1 MACEHAVLIEPVT
14 PVVYTNK
21 RPQCKLFSLLVVAL
35 CVISFIGFVTYIKTF
50 VYELKTEIANLK
62 DDNQRLANK
71 VEAMNISE
79 LQTEIAKLN
88 KEVAKLKEEDLYLWN
103 EAWRHSV
110 VVAVE
115 GWGATQARRRGRE
128 ARHEMAGVKVLEM
141 RSSEVAEAWNHTVG
155 KWKDELEREEAEARA
170 KVGQFQDKESA
181 WRRVAEAA
189 VRVRLA
195 KAQEALRQ
203 DTPNQYRDRK
213 VKALRQDINALY
225 V

>member
-141 RSSEVAEAWNHTVG
+141 RSSEVAEAWNHSVG
-155 KWKDELEREEAEARA
+155 KWKDELEREEAETAMV
-170 KVGQFQDKESA
+170 KFQNKEFA
-181 WRRVAEAA
+181 LRRVAAVAEA
-189 VRVRLA
+189 VRLA

>member
-1 MACEHAVLIEPVT
+1 MACEHALLIEPIAQ
-14 PVVYTNK
+14 VVYTNK
-21 RPQCKLFSLLVVAL
+21 RPYCNLFSLLVVAL

-110 VVAVE
+110 VGVMRAEEAARAVPVQGGDRISAVLNMIE
-115 GWGATQARRRGRE
+115 RE
-128 ARHEMAGVKVLEM
+128 REMEVLDM
-141 RSSEVAEAWNHTVG
+141 RSSEVAEAWRRSVG
-155 KWKDELEREEAEARA
+155 NRAWWYVGGAAAKTGLDMQKVRAAE
-170 KVGQFQDKESA
+170 KV
-181 WRRVAEAA
+181 
-189 VRVRLA
+189 A